1 MIRFVIKQ
9 GENVTLTP
17 WEEETVKS
25 GTAATASQR
34 MAQLRAEHGPD
45 ARISVERDPYP
56 PRAPQEWVRFVL
68 TEKDGTVRFS
78 NPILKAE
85 ADKVGAELA
94 ADPQY
99 ADATIGRQE

>member
-17 WEEETVKS
+17 WEEETVKV
-25 GTAATASQR
+25 GAAATASQR

-68 TEKDGTVRFS
+68 TAEDGTIRYS
-78 NPILKAE
+78 NAMLKSE
-85 ADKVGAELA
+85 ADKVGAEIA
-94 ADPQY
+94 ADYPNV
-99 ADATIGRQE
+99 TIGR